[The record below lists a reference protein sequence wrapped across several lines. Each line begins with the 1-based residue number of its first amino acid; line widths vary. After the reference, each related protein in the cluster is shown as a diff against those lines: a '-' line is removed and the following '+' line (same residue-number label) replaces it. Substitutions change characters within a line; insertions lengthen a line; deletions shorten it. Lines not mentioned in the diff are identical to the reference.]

1 MTAMQGMSS
10 VASAPG
16 AGDAPRT
23 IRVHPDDNVAIVVNA
38 FGLPPGTIL
47 PDGVV
52 LREFVPQGHKVALA
66 DVPAGT
72 PVRRY
77 GEVVGLAIE
86 PIPAGSWVEES
97 RVETPTAP
105 DLDALDLT
113 PHPPAALPTLEGYTF
128 EGYRNPD
135 GTVGTKNILA
145 VSISVQCVAGTLD
158 VAIRR
163 IKDELLPRYPHVDD
177 VVGLTHAYGCGVAI
191 NAPEA
196 AIPIRTLQNLARNP
210 NFGGEVMVVGLGCEK
225 LVSERLVPDGARAG
239 GVTRLQDEHHAGF
252 GMMLDTIMAMAE
264 ERLAVLNERRRE
276 TCPVSDL
283 VVGLQCGGS
292 DAFSGVTA
300 NPAMGV
306 CADMLVRCG
315 ATVLFSEVTEVRDAI
330 HLLVPRAATPEVA
343 GALVREMAWY
353 DAYLAKG
360 GADRRANPSPGNKKG
375 GLNNIVEK
383 ALGSVAKSGS
393 APISGVLAP
402 GERVRERGLIF
413 AATPASDFVCG
424 TLQLASGITLQVFS
438 TGRGTPYGLAQ
449 APVIKVAT
457 RTELAERWSD
467 LIDFDAGRVATGH
480 MTLEEAGAAL
490 FQLIIDV
497 ASGRTR
503 PWSDRWGLY
512 NDLTLFNPAPVT

>member
-1 MTAMQGMSS
+1 MTAIQGLSS

-66 DVPAGT
+66 DVPAGA

-145 VSISVQCVAGTLD
+145 ISISVQCVAGTLD

-343 GALVREMAWY
+343 SALVNTCSRVTQPATTRL
-353 DAYLAKG
+353 LA
-360 GADRRANPSPGNKKG
+360 ANRRNGM
-375 GLNNIVEK
+375 
-383 ALGSVAKSGS
+383 
-393 APISGVLAP
+393 
-402 GERVRERGLIF
+402 
-413 AATPASDFVCG
+413 
-424 TLQLASGITLQVFS
+424 
-438 TGRGTPYGLAQ
+438 
-449 APVIKVAT
+449 T
-457 RTELAERWSD
+457 RKTSR
-467 LIDFDAGRVATGH
+467 
-480 MTLEEAGAAL
+480 
-490 FQLIIDV
+490 
-497 ASGRTR
+497 
-503 PWSDRWGLY
+503 
-512 NDLTLFNPAPVT
+512 